1 MRETRK
7 GNQLKNLLR
16 YRLLGDVAV
25 MTGSVVLWAGYAAL
39 AAGQVPGLPSV
50 SGITELQKPVADAV
64 QFLCP
69 KLPAPNPN
77 GTLTDLGY
85 AALAAGQV
93 PGLPSVSGIT
103 ELQKPV
109 ADAVQFLC
117 PKLPAPNPN
126 GTLTERLS
134 NSCTLMVVTSLVN
147 QKQLDP
153 NNPFN
158 LNISDDQ
165 LKRGIQAIAPV
176 QANAQKQIS
185 VEASKMSLVG
195 SRLLDLRGGARGL
208 VIGMNGQEA
217 QQAADDHASGALA
230 GARGGAAGPDDAL
243 SGRWGGF
250 VNLGY
255 AWGDVDETP
264 LQNAYKYGSFSV
276 LAGADYRVSDNFVLG
291 GAISYSD
298 THSDYEQSLGNVK
311 ARTTGVAG
319 YGTYYVDT
327 WYVDGFIAYGS
338 VDYDSTRNILIPSN
352 NPTAKAINTSATASP
367 NGDQWS
373 ASIGVGRSFEMAPI
387 TVTPTARLGYIH
399 VKNKAFTENEP
410 NNGLGLSVDS
420 RAIESLQS
428 ALGGKLSTTV
438 NSSVGVFVP
447 YVTAN
452 WMHEFKNDN
461 PSIVSKYVADP
472 LNTIFAIPTATP
484 TRDYAVLAI
493 GSSATLPNNLS
504 GFAQFSGA
512 VGLKNESNYGI
523 VLGVRKQF

>member
-25 MTGSVVLWAGYAAL
+25 MTGSVVLWA
-39 AAGQVPGLPSV
+39 
-50 SGITELQKPVADAV
+50 
-64 QFLCP
+64 
-69 KLPAPNPN
+69 
-77 GTLTDLGY
+77 GY

-217 QQAADDHASGALA
+217 QQAADGHASGALA
-230 GARGGAAGPDDAL
+230 GARGGGRRPRGGV
-243 SGRWGGF
+243 SGR
-250 VNLGY
+250 
-255 AWGDVDETP
+255 
-264 LQNAYKYGSFSV
+264 
-276 LAGADYRVSDNFVLG
+276 R
-291 GAISYSD
+291 
-298 THSDYEQSLGNVK
+298 
-311 ARTTGVAG
+311 
-319 YGTYYVDT
+319 
-327 WYVDGFIAYGS
+327 
-338 VDYDSTRNILIPSN
+338 
-352 NPTAKAINTSATASP
+352 
-367 NGDQWS
+367 
-373 ASIGVGRSFEMAPI
+373 
-387 TVTPTARLGYIH
+387 
-399 VKNKAFTENEP
+399 
-410 NNGLGLSVDS
+410 
-420 RAIESLQS
+420 
-428 ALGGKLSTTV
+428 
-438 NSSVGVFVP
+438 
-447 YVTAN
+447 
-452 WMHEFKNDN
+452 
-461 PSIVSKYVADP
+461 
-472 LNTIFAIPTATP
+472 
-484 TRDYAVLAI
+484 
-493 GSSATLPNNLS
+493 
-504 GFAQFSGA
+504 
-512 VGLKNESNYGI
+512 
-523 VLGVRKQF
+523 

>member
-1 MRETRK
+1 M
-7 GNQLKNLLR
+7 KNLSP
-16 YRLLGDVAV
+16 YRLLSDVAI
-25 MTGSVVLWAGYAAL
+25 MTGSVVLCAGYAGIAS
-39 AAGQVPGLPSV
+39 GQGLPGV
-50 SGITELQKPVADAV
+50 PGITELQKPVASTV
-64 QFLCP
+64 QTVCIALNGLGGKP
-69 KLPAPNPN
+69 PLATPNPD
-77 GTLTDLGY
+77 GT
-85 AALAAGQV
+85 
-93 PGLPSVSGIT
+93 
-103 ELQKPV
+103 
-109 ADAVQFLC
+109 
-117 PKLPAPNPN
+117 PA
-126 GTLTERLS
+126 ERLS
-134 NSCTLMVVTSLVN
+134 NSCTLMVSTAFFN
-147 QKQLDP
+147 QGTPPPFDP
-153 NNPFN
+153 NGNFN
-158 LNISDDQ
+158 LKITDDQ
-165 LKRGIQAIAPV
+165 LLRGVQAIAPV

-208 VIGMNGQEA
+208 VIGMNGQDA
-217 QQAADDHASGALA
+217 QQAAVGQGSATALA

-264 LQNAYKYGSFSV
+264 LQNAYKYDSFSV
-276 LAGADYRVSDNFVLG
+276 LAGADYRISDTFVLG

-298 THSDYEQSLGNVK
+298 THSDYDQSLGNVK
-311 ARTTGVAG
+311 ARTTGVAA
-319 YGTYYVDT
+319 YATYYVDT

-352 NPTAKAINTSATASP
+352 NPAAKAINTSATASP

-373 ASIGVGRSFEMAPI
+373 ASVGVGRSFEMAPI

-399 VKNKAFTENEP
+399 VKNKAFTESEP

-420 RAIESLQS
+420 RTIESLQS
-428 ALGGKLSTTV
+428 ALGGKLSMVV
-438 NSSVGVFVP
+438 NSSAGVFVP

-461 PSIVSKYVADP
+461 PSIVSKYIADP

-493 GSSATLPNNLS
+493 GTSVTLPNNLS

-512 VGLKNESNYGI
+512 AGLKDETNYGI
-523 VLGVRKQF
+523 VLGIRKQF

>member
-1 MRETRK
+1 MRVTRK
-7 GNQLKNLLR
+7 GNPLKNLLR
-16 YRLLGDVAV
+16 YRLLGDVAA
-25 MTGSVVLWAGYAAL
+25 MTASLALCAGYAGVAS
-39 AAGQVPGLPSV
+39 GQVPGLPSV
-50 SGITELQKPVADAV
+50 SGITELQRPVADAV
-64 QFLCP
+64 Q
-69 KLPAPNPN
+69 
-77 GTLTDLGY
+77 
-85 AALAAGQV
+85 
-93 PGLPSVSGIT
+93 S
-103 ELQKPV
+103 
-109 ADAVQFLC
+109 LC

-165 LKRGIQAIAPV
+165 LKRGIQAVATV
-176 QANAQKQIS
+176 QAKAQKQIS

-208 VIGMNGQEA
+208 VMGMNGQEA
-217 QQAADDHASGALA
+217 QQAADGHASA
-230 GARGGAAGPDDAL
+230 GARGGASGTDDAL

-255 AWGDVDETP
+255 ALGDVDQTP

-327 WYVDGFIAYGS
+327 WYVDGFLAYGS
-338 VDYDSTRNILIPSN
+338 VDYDSTRNIFIPSN
-352 NPTAKAINTSATASP
+352 TAAKAINTSATASP

-420 RAIESLQS
+420 RTIESLQS

-438 NSSVGVFVP
+438 NSSVGVFLP

-452 WMHEFKNDN
+452 WMHEFKNN
-461 PSIVSKYVADP
+461 TPSIVSKYVADP

>member
-1 MRETRK
+1 MRVTRK

-25 MTGSVVLWAGYAAL
+25 MTGCVVLCAGYAGL
-39 AAGQVPGLPSV
+39 AAGQGLPSV
-50 SGITELQKPVADAV
+50 PGITELQKPVASTV
-64 QFLCP
+64 QTVCIALNGLGG
-69 KLPAPNPN
+69 KPALATPNPN
-77 GTLTDLGY
+77 GT
-85 AALAAGQV
+85 
-93 PGLPSVSGIT
+93 
-103 ELQKPV
+103 
-109 ADAVQFLC
+109 
-117 PKLPAPNPN
+117 PA
-126 GTLTERLS
+126 ERLS
-134 NSCTLMVVTSLVN
+134 NSCTLMVSTAFFN
-147 QKQLDP
+147 QGTPPPFDP
-153 NNPFN
+153 NGNFN
-158 LNISDDQ
+158 LKITDDQ

-217 QQAADDHASGALA
+217 QQAADGRAPTGVLA
-230 GARGGAAGPDDAL
+230 GDRGGAAGPDDGL

-255 AWGDVDETP
+255 AWGDVDQTP
-264 LQNAYKYGSFSV
+264 LQNAYNYGSFSV
-276 LAGADYRVSDNFVLG
+276 LAGADYRISDKFVLG
-291 GAISYSD
+291 GAFSYSD

-311 ARTTGVAG
+311 ARTTGVAA
-319 YGTYYVDT
+319 YATYYVDT

-367 NGDQWS
+367 NGEQWS

-420 RAIESLQS
+420 RTIESLQS
-428 ALGGKLSTTV
+428 ALGGKLSTVV

-452 WMHEFKNDN
+452 WLHEFKNDN

-484 TRDYAVLAI
+484 TRDYAILAI